1 MPSFVSV
8 SRTGSGDRSTRR
20 MISSFSE
27 AGYLMPRP
35 PQPRSCFFEQ
45 PVLQGEVRYDL
56 LQRAGLSAQGPD
68 LIGGRLPSGVPRQA
82 LLAGFQKLL
91 GPAVVQVLADAL
103 TPAQLGD
110 AVLAA
115 QALQHDADL
124 LFGRELPARGSADI
138 AHDLFGRLFGRPGCL
153 PHRRSSRDYDEPAT
167 LHSSTA
173 SVCLTSA
180 DGRQSPPAFIVGT
193 RGNPVSSVG
202 VCPLAPLSLVQR
214 IC

>member
-1 MPSFVSV
+1 
-8 SRTGSGDRSTRR
+8 

-45 PVLQGEVRYDL
+45 PVLQGEVSHDL
-56 LQRAGLSAQGPD
+56 LQRAGLPAQGPD
-68 LIGGRLPSGVPRQA
+68 LIRGRLPSGVSRQA
-82 LLAGFQKLL
+82 LLAGLQELL

-124 LFGRELPARGSADI
+124 PLSRVVFAGRAADV
-138 AHDLFGRLFGRPGCL
+138 AYDLFG
-153 PHRRSSRDYDEPAT
+153 
-167 LHSSTA
+167 
-173 SVCLTSA
+173 
-180 DGRQSPPAFIVGT
+180 
-193 RGNPVSSVG
+193 
-202 VCPLAPLSLVQR
+202 SLLG
-214 IC
+214 